1 MEPLSKPQYKLLK
14 RIYRVKSVKLD
25 SLNDVE
31 KDICKYL
38 LVNSFIKSRKQLG
51 HTMEDMYN
59 SKELPANIEITQ
71 AGEAALYDFRSKFYK
86 WWIPVFISAVSV
98 ALSAVSI
105 ISQVVQLLGR

>member
-1 MEPLSKPQYKLLK
+1 MESLSRPQYKLLK
-14 RIYRVKSVKLD
+14 RIYRMKSIRLN

-38 LVNSFIKSRKQLG
+38 LANSFIKNRKQLD
-51 HTMEDMYN
+51 HAMEDMYN
-59 SKELPANIEITQ
+59 SKALPANIEITQ
-71 AGEAALYDFRSKFYK
+71 AGEAALYEFRSKFYK
-86 WWIPVFISAVSV
+86 WWIPVVISVVSV

>member
-1 MEPLSKPQYKLLK
+1 M
-14 RIYRVKSVKLD
+14 KSIRLN

-38 LVNSFIKSRKQLG
+38 LTNSFIKNRKQLD
-51 HTMEDMYN
+51 HAMEDMYN
-59 SKELPANIEITQ
+59 SKALPANIEITQ
-71 AGEAALYDFRSKFYK
+71 AGEAALYEFRSKFYK
-86 WWIPVFISAVSV
+86 WWIPVVISVVSV

>member
-1 MEPLSKPQYKLLK
+1 MESLSKPQYKLLK
-14 RIYRVKSVKLD
+14 RIYRMKSIRLN

-38 LVNSFIKSRKQLG
+38 LTNSFIKNRKQLD
-51 HTMEDMYN
+51 HAMEDMYN
-59 SKELPANIEITQ
+59 SKALPANIEITQ
-71 AGEAALYDFRSKFYK
+71 AGEAALYEFRSKFYK
-86 WWIPVFISAVSV
+86 WWIPVVISVVSV